1 MLNNITGRSHDKTM
15 ISDTFIVNG
24 DQVDDET
31 VIANEFYSYFTNIG
45 RQYAEAIP
53 KSMKSPESYLGN
65 SPNLNTM
72 YFTPTG
78 PREIETIIKSF
89 KTKKAGVMTE

>member
-1 MLNNITGRSHDKTM
+1 M
-15 ISDTFIVNG
+15 IG
-24 DQVDDET
+24 DQVNDET
-31 VIANEFYSYFTNIG
+31 VIANDFCSYFTNIG

-53 KSMKSPESYLGN
+53 RSMKSPESYLGN

-78 PREIETIIKSF
+78 PER
-89 KTKKAGVMTE
+89 

>member
-1 MLNNITGRSHDKTM
+1 MLSNITGRSRDKTT

-24 DQVDDET
+24 DKVNDKT
-31 VIANEFYSYFTNIG
+31 VLANEFCSYFTNIG

-53 KSMKSPESYLGN
+53 RSMKSPELDIHVGN

-72 YFTPTG
+72 Y
-78 PREIETIIKSF
+78 
-89 KTKKAGVMTE
+89 V